1 MKPSSAWR
9 TAVASESMR
18 LTAELDTAVA
28 EGGDLVA
35 GGVPA
40 DTAREAIGLA
50 RAAAAGPARPAA
62 SAGTAGSRPGRP
74 NMADQTAAART
85 AAGEAQASQAGDP
98 QASQAQ
104 ADRAGPPPA
113 ATTLRLGAVRTGAA
127 RLGAVRLGAVRLGA
141 VRPLAAAGAGPLA
154 RLRDWWSG
162 SSIETAWQSLHL
174 AAEQLMLLL
183 PDEQVRAM
191 VPGAADRRAAQQATA
206 VQHAQ
211 SDAQHQQVRGLRNI
225 TTVLLAVVLALDVAL
240 WAAGATTGVILGLG
254 ALGGALSVVFAVRAG
269 TPPGPYNVLFPQSI
283 LKLVSGAATA
293 LMAVKILDF
302 AAGVP
307 ASTGRDATYAVIFG
321 FAQQMFTRLVDQR
334 AGTLARV
341 VAPREALPGSG
352 PAPLA

>member
-85 AAGEAQASQAGDP
+85 AAGEAQASQAGDA

-127 RLGAVRLGAVRLGA
+127 RLGAMRLGA

-174 AAEQLMLLL
+174 AAEQLLLLL

-191 VPGAADRRAAQQATA
+191 VPGAADRRAAQQAIA
-206 VQHAQ
+206 AQHAQ

-225 TTVLLAVVLALDVAL
+225 TTVLLAVLLALDVAL

-254 ALGGALSVVFAVRAG
+254 ALGGALSVVFALRAG

-334 AGTLARV
+334 AGTLARL

>member
-1 MKPSSAWR
+1 
-9 TAVASESMR
+9 MR

-40 DTAREAIGLA
+40 ETARQAIGLA
-50 RAAAAGPARPAA
+50 RAAATGPVRPAGGAGMAGSASDPAPAGQAGPAGPA
-62 SAGTAGSRPGRP
+62 
-74 NMADQTAAART
+74 
-85 AAGEAQASQAGDP
+85 
-98 QASQAQ
+98 
-104 ADRAGPPPA
+104 PA
-113 ATTLRLGAVRTGAA
+113 ATTLRLGAVRASAA
-127 RLGAVRLGAVRLGA
+127 RLGAVRPDTM
-141 VRPLAAAGAGPLA
+141 RPLAAAATAPLV

-191 VPGAADRRAAQQATA
+191 VPGAAGRRAAQQAMA
-206 VQHAQ
+206 AQHAQ

-225 TTVLLAVVLALDVAL
+225 TTALLVVVLALDVAL

-254 ALGGALSVVFAVRAG
+254 ALGGALSVVFALRAG
-269 TPPGPYNVLFPQSI
+269 TPPGPYNVLFAQSV

-321 FAQQMFTRLVDQR
+321 FSQQMFTRLVDQR
-334 AGTLARV
+334 AGALARL
-341 VAPREALPGSG
+341 VAPRKALPGSG
-352 PAPLA
+352 PTPLA